1 MLCFKVFFFCW
12 IKYVSFRPHK
22 YTHLFLWIYHIT
34 ITSTI
39 QDIHK
44 TPLGAIRGVFL
55 CQHTA
60 PEPASVQTL
69 IFTHRYGV
77 KNFSSMF
84 QYYCP
89 FRYYRCSTSAFSTVC
104 TQSITYVCND
114 SCVVKNCVIPAI
126 TAEIPYFCLSKLMYE
141 QT

>member
-1 MLCFKVFFFCW
+1 MLDIEIYLDILEFIHATAGGEGVQVLFCVLNRHCEAS
-12 IKYVSFRPHK
+12 KQLVMCEDNTVK
-22 YTHLFLWIYHIT
+22 
-34 ITSTI
+34 
-39 QDIHK
+39 
-44 TPLGAIRGVFL
+44 
-55 CQHTA
+55 
-60 PEPASVQTL
+60 PASVQTL